1 MIALF
6 AMLACALASPVPE
19 PEAKAD
25 PQVILTSSPLV
36 APAAVR
42 IVADHHHSL
51 PLIYPHHLAHPWIYP
66 GIPAGV
72 VLRTPHEVIQANL

>member
-1 MIALF
+1 MT
-6 AMLACALASPVPE
+6 LANPVAE

-25 PQVILTSSPLV
+25 PHVILTSSPLV

-42 IVADHHHSL
+42 IVADHHSL

-66 GIPAGV
+66 GLPAGV
-72 VLRTPHEVIQANL
+72 VLHQSPPEVVQANL

>member
-1 MIALF
+1 MIVLF
-6 AMLACALASPVPE
+6 AVLACALCSPV

-25 PQVILTSSPLV
+25 PQVILTSSPFV

-42 IVADHHHSL
+42 IVADHHSL